1 MRPAPCSRPGA
12 AAAELAV
19 LLPFLMFL
27 FLVTVDWARV
37 FYYSVIINN
46 CARQGA
52 VYASDPVAASQ
63 SPYASVSDAALAD
76 ASDLQPQPTVSAA
89 GGVDADKNPYMDV
102 TVTWQFPLVTNYPL
116 IGSSVQ
122 LSRTARARVAPAAP
136 NN

>member
-12 AAAELAV
+12 AAVEFAV

-63 SPYASVSDAALAD
+63 SPYASVTDAALAD
-76 ASDLQPQPTVSAA
+76 AFDLQPQPTVSAA

-116 IGSSVQ
+116 IGSSVT